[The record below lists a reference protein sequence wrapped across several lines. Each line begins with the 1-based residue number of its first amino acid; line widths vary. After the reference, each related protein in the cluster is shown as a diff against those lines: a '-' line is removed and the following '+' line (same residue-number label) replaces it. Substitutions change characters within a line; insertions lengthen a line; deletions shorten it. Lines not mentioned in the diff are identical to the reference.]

1 LQNKIDNIK
10 VIVGERRGRKRGSMD
25 GIDNTIHEANPRI
38 VCIEWID
45 PFFTAGHW
53 IPQMVESRG

>member
-53 IPQMVESRG
+53 IP